1 MITSHS
7 LNLPSWP
14 CAMVL
19 LAPDLCIL
27 PTSPVSLYYYY
38 LLVPDLGVP
47 IIHNKKTFPLPYL
60 NKPIYIFFSHFLLRA
75 LCLAHTPQSYL
86 QIPAPLYHC
95 YQVAIP
101 SHSIYIQVFHHLLA
115 LPSQY
120 PVIYI
125 TALNLKDILKHLP
138 PSMSLSLSL
147 PLLSH
152 PIYIL
157 ILIPCEYAWHFF
169 AIISILLSPSLS
181 LSLALPSGQATVC
194 FLCSSTPV
202 SVFVPDLYLS
212 CPG

>member
-147 PLLSH
+147 FTQPSH
-152 PIYIL
+152 LYFDPYSL
-157 ILIPCEYAWHFF
+157 WVCLAFF
-169 AIISILLSPSLS
+169 CNHLYPAVSQSFSFSCTSLRSGNRVFS
-181 LSLALPSGQATVC
+181 L
-194 FLCSSTPV
+194 
-202 SVFVPDLYLS
+202 
-212 CPG
+212 